1 MAIFSRRRKPTT
13 SDARVNRRPTPAV
26 QASVPVAVYSCS
38 RIGLQANPPTP
49 SFGNFFR
56 RR

>member
-13 SDARVNRRPTPAV
+13 SDARVNRRSTPAV